1 MTETNW
7 TARRLKV
14 MSAAA
19 CGLWL
24 VGSATASESARR
36 PATKPGTT
44 WRGVHIL
51 SPDKAHLPLLERA
64 ITEVF
69 APIGVNVLV
78 LEMGYKLEFASHP
91 ELRQEGAISKADAR
105 RIAELCRQRSIRV
118 IPELDCLGHQSWKDN
133 VWPLLKKYPDLEEP
147 PSQAK
152 DAPRFYCRSWCP
164 LHPKVNE
171 IVFPLLDE
179 LIDAFEADAFHV
191 GMDEV
196 FVIGSEQ
203 CPRCKG
209 KKTADLY
216 AKAVNDLHR
225 YLVGEKK
232 VTMLMWGDR
241 LLDAKTM
248 KYGEWEASINGTAP
262 AIDMI
267 PKDII
272 ICDWHYGLR
281 DDYPSIRYFQEKGF
295 RVWPSPWRDMK
306 AAETLM
312 ACAQRDA
319 TDKMLGILCTTWMS
333 DPMMLRAILGEGDQS
348 KLPEHPIEAAAT
360 LRACMSK
367 WLR

>member
-1 MTETNW
+1 MRE
-7 TARRLKV
+7 TARRRRAAMTAVLGLTFLA
-14 MSAAA
+14 SASFGA
-19 CGLWL
+19 GP
-24 VGSATASESARR
+24 ASR
-36 PATKPGTT
+36 PAGRPGQV

-51 SPDKAHLPLLERA
+51 SPGKAGLPLLERA

-78 LEMGYKLEFASHP
+78 LEVGYQYEFASHP
-91 ELRQEGAISKADAR
+91 ELRQDGAISKADAR
-105 RIAELCRQRSIRV
+105 RIAELCRKHSIRV
-118 IPELDCLGHQSWKDN
+118 IPELDCLGHQSWAKS
-133 VWPLLKKYPDLEEP
+133 VWPLLTKYPDMEEP

-171 IVFPLLDE
+171 IVFALVDE
-179 LIDAFEADAFHV
+179 LIDGFGADAFHV

-196 FVIGSEQ
+196 FVIASEQ

-209 KKTADLY
+209 RNPAELY
-216 AKAVNDLHR
+216 AKAVNDLHGH
-225 YLVGEKK
+225 LVKEKK

-248 KYGEWEASINGTAP
+248 KYGEWEASVNGTAP

-272 ICDWHYGLR
+272 ICDWHYGAR

-295 RVWPSPWRDMK
+295 RVWPSPWHDLK
-306 AAETLM
+306 AAEALL
-312 ACAQRDA
+312 ACSQRGA
-319 TDKMLGILCTTWMS
+319 TDKMIGLLCTTWMS
-333 DPMMLRAILGEGDQS
+333 DPAMLRAILGEGDSS
-348 KLPEHPIEAAAT
+348 KLPKNAVEAAAT
-360 LRACMSK
+360 LRACMGKSA
-367 WLR
+367 R